1 MNVGPLRFFHVN
13 VNCSDLERSLEFYR
27 DHIGLRPTVRTR
39 PEQPQPGSAFGLK
52 EVQWDAWMLAGDDA
66 AGGTLLDL
74 LEWKVPVGEGS
85 PPETVFALGFSRL
98 CITSDDLAGLHQQL
112 TETGHDVWS
121 LPVRPGNEAE
131 DLTGREY
138 FLCSDP
144 DGTSLQFVRGDSTRL
159 AGVNVNCSD
168 LERSRH
174 FYCDVLGLEAQHRFT
189 SADPQPVEGF
199 GAEDML
205 SWDAWRIGGSDSD
218 SGQFTLDLV
227 EWKSPKAGRSVQR
240 RANELGIFRM
250 ALLTDDIDRDYEA
263 LLNAEITCF
272 SPPVALEMGPG
283 LPSDLRALFFLDPDG
298 TCVELIESPRTD
310 QST

>member
-27 DHIGLRPTVRTR
+27 DRIGLRPTVRTR
-39 PEQPQPGSAFGLK
+39 PEHPSRDRSSGSRRCSGTHGCWPAMTLPGEHCF
-52 EVQWDAWMLAGDDA
+52 
-66 AGGTLLDL
+66 DL
-74 LEWKVPVGEGS
+74 LEWKFPVGEGS
-85 PPETVFALGFSRL
+85 PPETVFELGFSRL

-121 LPVRPGNEAE
+121 PPVRPGNEAE

-205 SWDAWRIGGSDSD
+205 SWDAWRIGGSDGD

-227 EWKSPKAGRSVQR
+227 EWKSPKAGRSAQR

-250 ALLTDDIDRDYEA
+250 ALLTDDIDRDYAA

-272 SPPVALEMGPG
+272 PPPVALEMGPG